1 MRVAIYC
8 RVGNPSQL
16 SEEVMERKSEI
27 LNVLAKNQ
35 GHTVECAVHEY
46 ASGSD
51 LHRGGLKK
59 ISDIVESGEID
70 ALLVNDISQIR
81 RDFFKTNQ
89 YLEYLRQKN
98 VRLIQANAL
107 KRLI

>member
-16 SEEVMERKSEI
+16 SEGVMERKSEI

-51 LHRGGLKK
+51 LHRDGLKK
-59 ISDIVESGEID
+59 ISDIVESGRID
-70 ALLVNDISQIR
+70 AVLVDDISQIG
-81 RDFFKTNQ
+81 RDFFKTHE
-89 YLEYLRQKN
+89 YLEHLQKHN
-98 VRLIQANAL
+98 VRLLQANVL
-107 KRLI
+107 KRLL